1 MSRAGR
7 AQRPQCL
14 TFFPTRDPEMSIY
27 PLSAISPDDGTPAL
41 PLHAIAAAEWAAF
54 ASAKGIADWAAA
66 QDFKAQSGRVLLL
79 PGEGGL
85 VGAVLGL
92 GPKDDLMIYGA
103 AAEKLP
109 AGDYRLAGEAGAP
122 DIFPALGF
130 ALGAYAYNAFKPSRR
145 KPGPRLLVAKETY
158 AEAARLAE
166 GVSFA
171 RDLVNAP
178 SNVMGPAELEAAARQ
193 VAEPYGAA
201 VRVVTGDDLLA
212 GNYPMI
218 HAVGRASVRAPR
230 LIDITWGDAAAP
242 RITLV
247 GKGVCFDSG
256 GLDIKSAAG
265 MAMMKKDMG
274 GAAAMLG
281 LAHMIMDA
289 QLPVRL
295 RVFIPAVENAIGGDA
310 YRPGDVLTS
319 RKGLTVEIG
328 NTDAEGRLVL
338 ADALAEADEETPE
351 LLVCMATLTGAARV
365 ATGFE
370 LPPVYTHDEALA
382 ADLAAVALSEQDPM
396 WRMPLWKNYESWID
410 GKVADLTNSADSAYA
425 GSITAALFLNRFV
438 TRTKSFAHF
447 DVAAWTDKPRPGKP
461 AGADAHCIRALYR
474 LLQNRFGSK
483 TS

>member
-1 MSRAGR
+1 
-7 AQRPQCL
+7 
-14 TFFPTRDPEMSIY
+14 MSIY
-27 PLSAISPDDGTPAL
+27 PLAAIAPDDGSQATAL
-41 PLHAIAAAEWAAF
+41 HGVAAADWAAF
-54 ASAKGIADWAAA
+54 AAEKGVAAWAAA
-66 QDFKAQSGRVLLL
+66 QDFKAQSGRILLL
-79 PGEGGL
+79 PGETGL
-85 VGAVLGL
+85 AGAVLGL
-92 GPKDDLMIYGA
+92 GANDDLMIYGA

-109 AGDYRLAGEAGAP
+109 AGTYRIAGTPGAP
-122 DIFPALGF
+122 GIYPGLGF
-130 ALGAYAYNAFKPSRR
+130 ALGAYAYTDFKPSKRR
-145 KPGPRLLVAKETY
+145 PGPRLLVAEETY

-166 GVSFA
+166 GVCLA

-178 SNVMGPAELEAAARQ
+178 SNVMGPAELEAAARR
-193 VAEPYGAA
+193 VAEKHGAS
-201 VRVVTGDDLLA
+201 VRVVTGDDLIP

-230 LIDITWGDAAAP
+230 LIDITWGDPNTP

-265 MAMMKKDMG
+265 MLMMKKDMG
-274 GAAAMLG
+274 GAAAMIG

-289 QLPVRL
+289 KLLVRL
-295 RVFIPAVENAIGGDA
+295 RVFIPAVENAIGSDA

-328 NTDAEGRLVL
+328 NTDAEGRLIL
-338 ADALAEADEETPE
+338 ADALAEADDDTPE

-370 LPPVYTHDEALA
+370 LPPVFTHDEALA
-382 ADLAAVALSEQDPM
+382 ADLAALALSEQDPM
-396 WRMPLWKNYESWID
+396 WRLPLWKNYESWID
-410 GKVADLTNSADSAYA
+410 GKVADVTNSADSAYA

-438 TRTKSFAHF
+438 TQTKSFAHF

-474 LLQNRFGSK
+474 LLQNRFGTK
-483 TS
+483 TC

>member
-1 MSRAGR
+1 M
-7 AQRPQCL
+7 P
-14 TFFPTRDPEMSIY
+14 IY
-27 PLSAISPDDGTPAL
+27 PLVAIAPDDGSQAT
-41 PLHAIAAAEWAAF
+41 PLHAVTSADWAAF
-54 ASAKGIADWAAA
+54 AAGKGIAAWAAA
-66 QDFKAQSGRVLLL
+66 QDFKAQSGRILLL
-79 PGEGGL
+79 PGDSGL
-85 VGAVLGL
+85 AGAVLGL
-92 GPKDDLMIYGA
+92 GANDDLMIYGA

-109 AGDYRLAGEAGAP
+109 AGAYRIAGTPGAP
-122 DIFPALGF
+122 GLFPALGF
-130 ALGAYAYNAFKPSRR
+130 ALGSYSYTEFKPSKR
-145 KPGPRLLVAKETY
+145 KPGPRLLVDKAHY

-166 GVSFA
+166 GICLA

-178 SNVMGPAELEAAARQ
+178 SNVMGPAELEAAARR
-193 VAEPYGAA
+193 VADVHGAA
-201 VRVVTGDDLLA
+201 VRTVTGDDLLA

-230 LIDITWGDAAAP
+230 LIDITWGDAGAP
-242 RITLV
+242 KITLV

-265 MAMMKKDMG
+265 MLMMKKDMG

-289 QLPVRL
+289 KLPVRL

-338 ADALAEADEETPE
+338 ADALAEADDESPE

-370 LPPVYTHDEALA
+370 LPPVYTHDEKLA
-382 ADLAAVALSEQDPM
+382 ADLATVALSEQDPM
-396 WRMPLWKNYESWID
+396 WRMPLWKNYDSWID
-410 GKVADLTNSADSAYA
+410 GKVADITNSADSAYA

-438 TRTKSFAHF
+438 TQTKSFAHF

-461 AGADAHCIRALYR
+461 AGADAHCIRALHR

>member
-1 MSRAGR
+1 M
-7 AQRPQCL
+7 
-14 TFFPTRDPEMSIY
+14 
-27 PLSAISPDDGTPAL
+27 PLHPLAAITPDDGSPATPLYAV
-41 PLHAIAAAEWAAF
+41 AAAEWTSF
-54 ASAKGIADWAAA
+54 AEGKGIVAWAAA
-66 QDFKAQSGRVLLL
+66 QDFKAQAGRILLL
-79 PGEGGL
+79 PGPNGL
-85 VGAVLGL
+85 EGAVLGL
-92 GPKDDLMIYGA
+92 GGNDDLMIYGA

-109 AGDYRLAGEAGAP
+109 AGDYRIAGAP
-122 DIFPALGF
+122 GVAGSFPALGF
-130 ALGAYAYNAFKPSRR
+130 ALGAYNYTEFKPSKRR
-145 KPGPRLLVAKETY
+145 PTPRLLADPAIY

-178 SNVMGPAELEAAARQ
+178 ANVMGPAELEAAARKL
-193 VAEPYGAA
+193 AEAHGAA
-201 VRVVTGDDLLA
+201 IRVVAGDDLLQQ
-212 GNYPMI
+212 NYPMI
-218 HAVGRASVRAPR
+218 HAVGRASARAPR
-230 LIDITWGDAAAP
+230 LIDLTWGDAAAP
-242 RITLV
+242 TVTLV

-289 QLPVRL
+289 KLPVRL
-295 RVFIPAVENAIGGDA
+295 RVFIPAVENAISGDA
-310 YRPGDVLTS
+310 YRPGDVLVS

-338 ADALAEADEETPE
+338 ADALAEADDESPD

-382 ADLAAVALSEQDPM
+382 ADLAALAVTEQDPM

-438 TRTKSFAHF
+438 TQTRSFAHF
-447 DVAAWTDKPRPGKP
+447 DVAAWTDKTRPGKP

>member
-1 MSRAGR
+1 MPGALAPPYLIPDQGLTISMS
-7 AQRPQCL
+7 L
-14 TFFPTRDPEMSIY
+14 Y
-27 PLSAISPDDGTPAL
+27 PLAAIALDDGAPATPLYAVSAAGFSAFAQA
-41 PLHAIAAAEWAAF
+41 HGIAAWA
-54 ASAKGIADWAAA
+54 SA
-66 QDFKAQSGRVLLL
+66 QDFKAQAGRVLLL
-79 PGEGGL
+79 PGANGL
-85 VGAVLGL
+85 AGAVLGL
-92 GPKDDLMIYGA
+92 GGNDDLLIFGA

-109 AGDYRLAGEAGAP
+109 AGDYRISGDPGVAGN
-122 DIFPALGF
+122 FPALGF
-130 ALGAYAYNAFKPSRR
+130 ALGAYAYADFKPSRK
-145 KPGPRLLVAKETY
+145 KPAARLLVAAEHF
-158 AEAARLAE
+158 AEASRLAE
-166 GVSFA
+166 GVCFA
-171 RDLVNAP
+171 RDLVSAP
-178 SNVMGPAELEAAARQ
+178 SNVMGPAELEAAARR
-193 VAEPYGAA
+193 VADAHGAT
-201 VRVVTGDDLLA
+201 VRVVTGDALLA
-212 GNYPMI
+212 ANYPMI

-230 LIDITWGDAAAP
+230 LIDITWGDPAAP

-265 MAMMKKDMG
+265 MLMMKKDMG

-289 QLPVRL
+289 GLPVRL
-295 RVFIPAVENAIGGDA
+295 RVFVPAVENAISGDA

-338 ADALAEADEETPE
+338 ADALAEADDERPE

-370 LPPVYTHDEALA
+370 LPPVYTHDEKLA
-382 ADLAAVALSEQDPM
+382 ADLAALSVSEQDPM
-396 WRMPLWKNYESWID
+396 WRMPLWKSYDSWID
-410 GKVADLTNSADSAYA
+410 GKVADITNSADSAYA

-438 TRTKSFAHF
+438 TQTASFAHF

-461 AGADAHCIRALYR
+461 AGAEAHCIRALYR
-474 LLQNRFGSK
+474 LLVNRFGSK

>member
-1 MSRAGR
+1 M
-7 AQRPQCL
+7 P
-14 TFFPTRDPEMSIY
+14 IY
-27 PLSAISPDDGTPAL
+27 PLAAIAPDDGSQAT
-41 PLHAIAAAEWAAF
+41 PLHAVTAANWTSFAAE
-54 ASAKGIADWAAA
+54 KGIAAWAAA
-66 QDFKAQSGRVLLL
+66 QDFRAQAGRILLL
-79 PGEGGL
+79 PGDAGL
-85 VGAVLGL
+85 SGAVLGL
-92 GPKDDLMIYGA
+92 GANDDLMIYGA
-103 AAEKLP
+103 APEKLP
-109 AGDYRLAGEAGAP
+109 AATYRIAGAP
-122 DIFPALGF
+122 GAPGIFAALGF
-130 ALGAYAYNAFKPSRR
+130 ALGAYSYTEFKPSKR
-145 KPGPRLLVAKETY
+145 KPGPRLLVDTAHY

-166 GVSFA
+166 GVSLA

-178 SNVMGPAELEAAARQ
+178 SNVMGPAELEAAARR
-193 VAEPYGAA
+193 VAEHHGAS
-201 VRVVTGDDLLA
+201 VCTVTGDDLIA
-212 GNYPMI
+212 ANYPMI
-218 HAVGRASVRAPR
+218 HAVGRASIRKPR
-230 LIDITWGDAAAP
+230 LIDMTWGDPSAP
-242 RITLV
+242 KITLV

-265 MAMMKKDMG
+265 MLMMKKDMG

-289 QLPVRL
+289 KLPVRL
-295 RVFIPAVENAIGGDA
+295 RVFIPAVENAIGSDA

-338 ADALAEADEETPE
+338 ADALAEADDESPE

-382 ADLAAVALSEQDPM
+382 ADLAALALSEQDPM
-396 WRMPLWKNYESWID
+396 WRLPLWKNYDSWIE
-410 GKVADLTNSADSAYA
+410 GKIADLTNSADSAYA

-438 TRTKSFAHF
+438 TQTKSFAHF

>member
-1 MSRAGR
+1 MA
-7 AQRPQCL
+7 
-14 TFFPTRDPEMSIY
+14 FY
-27 PLSAISPDDGTPAL
+27 PLASIVPDDGTPAT
-41 PLHAIAAAEWAAF
+41 PLHAVTTAAF
-54 ASAKGIADWAAA
+54 AAFAEAQGITAWAAA
-66 QDFKAQSGRVLLL
+66 QDFKAQAGRVLLL
-79 PGEGGL
+79 PGEAGL
-85 VGAVLGL
+85 AGAVLGL
-92 GPKDDLMIYGA
+92 GANDDLLIYGA

-109 AGDYRLAGEAGAP
+109 AGDYRIAGEPAVP
-122 DIFPALGF
+122 DVYPALGF
-130 ALGAYAYNAFKPSRR
+130 ALGAYAYTAFKPSKK
-145 KPGPRLLVAKETY
+145 KPGARLLVAPDHY
-158 AEAARLAE
+158 AEASRLAA

-178 SNVMGPAELEAAARQ
+178 SNVMGPAELEAAARRL
-193 VAEPYGAA
+193 AEAHGAT
-201 VRVVTGDDLLA
+201 VRVVTGEALLA
-212 GNYPMI
+212 ENYPMI

-230 LIDITWGDAAAP
+230 LIDLTWGDPAAP
-242 RITLV
+242 KVTLV

-265 MAMMKKDMG
+265 MLMMKKDMG

-289 QLPVRL
+289 GLPVRL
-295 RVFIPAVENAIGGDA
+295 RLFIPAVENAISGDA

-338 ADALAEADEETPE
+338 ADALADADSERPE

-365 ATGFE
+365 ATGFD

-382 ADLAAVALSEQDPM
+382 ADLAALAVSEQDPM
-396 WRMPLWKNYESWID
+396 WRLPLWKNYDSWID
-410 GKVADLTNSADSAYA
+410 GKVADITNSADSAYA

-438 TRTKSFAHF
+438 TETRSFAHF

-461 AGADAHCIRALYR
+461 AGAEAHCVRALYR
-474 LLQNRFGSK
+474 LVKNRFGSK